1 MTLVANDLGSGGG
14 AEQQREDD
22 INIKFKYGKS
32 VPGKE
37 GVGTE
42 T

>member
-1 MTLVANDLGSGGG
+1 MTLEANDSGSGGG
-14 AEQQREDD
+14 AKHLGEDD

-32 VPGKE
+32 ERGKE